1 MRGRTGTA
9 LVRCAP
15 PEPLGNELKHCYR
28 RRSRR
33 CEERCR
39 KAAVEAPLRSP
50 LSARQGLGAPTSPF
64 PYATRTPFWSL
75 PKRVSGRRAAQ
86 KPRSVLT
93 QTGRSLPKREKRAL
107 VLTWT
112 DLPRKMPPE
121 HQHTRHESR
130 QKDSPT
136 NNPARTYPPSL
147 TGPLTAN
154 SVSLFLSGVA
164 PARSWWSWRADG
176 HQGPGSGSCQRWTE
190 GHLREGKEV
199 EWC

>member
-50 LSARQGLGAPTSPF
+50 LSARQGLGAPGLLPAHS
-64 PYATRTPFWSL
+64 RTPPEPRFGPYPNGCQDGGRPKNPGRSL
-75 PKRVSGRRAAQ
+75 PKRERAHVGPYPNGRGRTFRGVPRRVSGRRAAQ

-93 QTGRSLPKREKRAL
+93 QTGVRTEGGPKTPVGPYPNGL
-107 VLTWT
+107 VLTQT
-112 DLPRKMPPE
+112 GKKGLGPYLDGFAPP
-121 HQHTRHESR
+121 
-130 QKDSPT
+130 K
-136 NNPARTYPPSL
+136 RT
-147 TGPLTAN
+147 
-154 SVSLFLSGVA
+154 
-164 PARSWWSWRADG
+164 
-176 HQGPGSGSCQRWTE
+176 
-190 GHLREGKEV
+190 
-199 EWC
+199 